1 MDVMNPAPCRVHSR
15 KGNPSM
21 PDRRVVF
28 TFDEASFTLLQQ
40 MTQELD
46 FGSPAVTIREALRIV
61 RAIQKQATEGYT
73 EVVVENPVTLDQRRL
88 VIEFLE
94 NIKSAPRE

>member
-61 RAIQKQATEGYT
+61 APSRSKR
-73 EVVVENPVTLDQRRL
+73 PRVTRRWSSKTPL
-88 VIEFLE
+88 HLT
-94 NIKSAPRE
+94 SGGS